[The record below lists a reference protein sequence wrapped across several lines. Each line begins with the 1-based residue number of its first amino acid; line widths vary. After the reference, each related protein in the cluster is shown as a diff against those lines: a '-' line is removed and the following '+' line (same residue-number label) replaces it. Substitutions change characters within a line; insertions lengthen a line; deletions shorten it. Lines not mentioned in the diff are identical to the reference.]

1 MNVDG
6 INIYTKTHVTV
17 AADQVGRI
25 YIGRQELKVQRIG
38 HNAMLEQ
45 DTVDIGCEAD
55 LAAHVLD
62 VQGRQLSVKRLLD
75 TGAVVSV
82 KPVSTWM
89 NMGFDRSDLIPTN
102 TRLATANQGAIY
114 VIRRTPI
121 ISLQLGGR
129 HLWVSF
135 LVNLVESDQF
145 MLERDFCAQF

>member
-45 DTVDIGCEAD
+45 DTVHIGCEAD

-82 KPVSTWM
+82 KPVSTS
-89 NMGFDRSDLIPTN
+89 FDCYFGCVVALSYLI
-102 TRLATANQGAIY
+102 GK
-114 VIRRTPI
+114 
-121 ISLQLGGR
+121 LGQSG
-129 HLWVSF
+129 SI
-135 LVNLVESDQF
+135 
-145 MLERDFCAQF
+145 